1 MEEQV
6 WSTPE
11 VFSLLSEDYVL
22 VSLYVDDRKPLSED
36 QQFSYAQPN
45 GRIKQLKTVGDKWAT
60 FQTINFKNNSQPYY
74 ILLDQDL
81 NLLNK
86 PVGYTPDVDEYAD
99 WLQQGLNQYKTK

>member
-1 MEEQV
+1 M

-11 VFSLLSEDYVL
+11 VFELISQDYVL
-22 VSLYVDDRKPLSED
+22 VSLYVDDRKALDPE

-74 ILLDQDL
+74 ILIDQDL

-86 PVGYTPDVDEYAD
+86 PVGYTPDVDEYAQ
-99 WLQQGLNQYKTK
+99 WLREGLEQFQSAD